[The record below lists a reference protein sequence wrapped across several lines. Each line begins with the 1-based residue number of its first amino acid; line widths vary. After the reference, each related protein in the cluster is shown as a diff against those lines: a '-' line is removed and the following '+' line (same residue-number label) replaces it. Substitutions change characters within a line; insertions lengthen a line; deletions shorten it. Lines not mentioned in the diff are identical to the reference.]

1 MEKLVNRCFGCS
13 QINPIGLKLKF
24 SYKDDEAVT
33 KWIPKE
39 EYQGWPGILHGGI
52 TATILD
58 EVMAK
63 VVEHKGIWAV
73 TGEMNIKYVKKI
85 EIGKELIARAW
96 LEKQSPKIFYVKA
109 EIQNKNGE
117 VLAKG
122 SGKYFRMKGN
132 KL

>member
-1 MEKLVNRCFGCS
+1 MEKTINQCFGCS
-13 QINPIGLKLKF
+13 PQNPIGLKLQF
-24 SYKDDEAVT
+24 SYNENEAIT
-33 KWIPKE
+33 KWIPKW

-63 VVEHKGIWAV
+63 LIEHIGILGLTAEISV
-73 TGEMNIKYVKKI
+73 KYLKRI

-96 LEKQSPKIFYVKA
+96 LEKETPKIFYVKA
-109 EIQNKNGE
+109 KIQNKDGE

-122 SGKYFRMKGN
+122 NGKYFRVRI
-132 KL
+132 

>member
-13 QINPIGLKLKF
+13 EINPIGLKLRF
-24 SYKDDEAVT
+24 SYKDDEAIT
-33 KWIPKE
+33 KWVPKE

-63 VVEHKGIWAV
+63 LIEHKGIYAV
-73 TGEMNIKYVKKI
+73 TAEMNVRYVKKI
-85 EIGKELIARAW
+85 EIGKELFAKSW
-96 LEKQSPKIFYVKA
+96 FEKQSPKIFYVKA
-109 EIQNKNGE
+109 KIQNKDGE

-122 SGKYFRMKGN
+122 SGKYFRVRI
-132 KL
+132 

>member
-33 KWIPKE
+33 KWIPKK
-39 EYQGWPGILHGGI
+39 EYQGWPGRLHGGI

-63 VVEHKGIWAV
+63 VIEHKGIYAV
-73 TGEMNIKYVKKI
+73 TAEMNVRYVKKI

-96 LEKQSPKIFYVKA
+96 SERQSKKIFYVKA

-122 SGKYFRMKGN
+122 SGKYFRMKI
-132 KL
+132 

>member
-63 VVEHKGIWAV
+63 VIEHKGIYAV
-73 TGEMNIKYVKKI
+73 TAEMNVRYVKKI

-96 LEKQSPKIFYVKA
+96 FERQSKKIFYVKA

-122 SGKYFRMKGN
+122 SGKYFRMKI
-132 KL
+132 

>member
-13 QINPIGLKLKF
+13 EINPIGLKLKF

-63 VVEHKGIWAV
+63 LIEHKGIYAV
-73 TGEMNIKYVKKI
+73 TAEMDVKYVKKI

-96 LEKQSPKIFYVKA
+96 FEKQSPKIFYVKSK
-109 EIQNKNGE
+109 IQNKNGE

-122 SGKYFRMKGN
+122 NGKYFRVRI
-132 KL
+132 

>member
-13 QINPIGLKLKF
+13 EINPIGLKLRF

-33 KWIPKE
+33 KWVPKE

-63 VVEHKGIWAV
+63 LIEHKGIWAV

-96 LEKQSPKIFYVKA
+96 IEKGTKKIFYVRA
-109 EIQNKNGE
+109 HIQNKDKE
-117 VLAKG
+117 VLAEG
-122 SGKYFRMKGN
+122 SGKYFRVRI
-132 KL
+132 

>member
-13 QINPIGLKLKF
+13 EINPIGLKLRF
-24 SYKDDEAVT
+24 SYKDDEAIT
-33 KWIPKE
+33 KWVPKE

-63 VVEHKGIWAV
+63 LIEHEGIWAV

-85 EIGKELIARAW
+85 EIGKELIAKSW
-96 LEKQSPKIFYVKA
+96 FEKQSPKIFYLQA
-109 EIQNKNGE
+109 EIQNKDGE

-122 SGKYFRMKGN
+122 SGKYFRVRI
-132 KL
+132 